1 MDAVSAIAG
10 SNINTNP
17 TPDLKTQQFD
27 KLDFMKLLIAQLQN
41 QDPLEPLDNN
51 QFVAQMTDFSSLEQL
66 GNIDKSV
73 NSLGSLLTDNG
84 NLLNGGAMLLN
95 QEVSILNGL
104 TEEVGLVDKIRMQD
118 SKLEVS
124 VNGIWF
130 DSAQIREV
138 RVPQDTVNLTN
149 QQQSNP

>member
-1 MDAVSAIAG
+1 MEAVSAIAG

-17 TPDLKTQQFD
+17 TPELKTQQFD
-27 KLDFMKLLIAQLQN
+27 KIDFMKLLIAQLQN

-73 NSLGSLLTDNG
+73 NGLGDLLTNNG
-84 NLLNGGAMLLN
+84 NLLNGGAMLLH

-104 TEEVGLVDKIRMQD
+104 NEEVGLVDKIRMQD
-118 SKLEVS
+118 NKLEVS
-124 VNGIWF
+124 VNGNWF
-130 DSAQIREV
+130 DSSLIREV
-138 RVPQDTVNLTN
+138 RVPTTNLTN
-149 QQQSNP
+149 QQQQSNP

>member
-1 MDAVSAIAG
+1 MEAVSAIAG

-17 TPDLKTQQFD
+17 TPELKTQQFD
-27 KLDFMKLLIAQLQN
+27 KIDFMKLLIAQLQN

-73 NSLGSLLTDNG
+73 NGLGDLLTNNG

-104 TEEVGLVDKIRMQD
+104 NEEVGLVDKIRMQD
-118 SKLEVS
+118 NKLEVS
-124 VNGIWF
+124 VNGNWF
-130 DSAQIREV
+130 DSSLIREV
-138 RVPQDTVNLTN
+138 RVPTTNLTN
-149 QQQSNP
+149 QQQQSNP